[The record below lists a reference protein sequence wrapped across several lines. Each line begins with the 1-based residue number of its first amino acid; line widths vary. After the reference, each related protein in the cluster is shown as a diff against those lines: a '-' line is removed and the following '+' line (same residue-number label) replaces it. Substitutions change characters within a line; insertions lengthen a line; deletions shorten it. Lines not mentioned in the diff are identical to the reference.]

1 MVVAAGLW
9 KGKNSVTIRLELSTQ
24 CQLSNRRSYFKV
36 TTSIIKMPKEICD
49 LSPVK
54 SCSLSTKLVPSLAPV
69 RKCSRVPRHYCHK
82 TYVPRLVKKPIIIK
96 WCIEEEQEEEQE
108 EEEEEKEE
116 QEEQEQEES
125 ATNPV
130 LDTRLIFDDELRH
143 EETMDHA
150 EVTNPVLDA
159 RLLFNDEI

>member
-1 MVVAAGLW
+1 
-9 KGKNSVTIRLELSTQ
+9 
-24 CQLSNRRSYFKV
+24 
-36 TTSIIKMPKEICD
+36 MPKEICD

-96 WCIEEEQEEEQE
+96 WCIEEEQEEQEQE
-108 EEEEEKEE
+108 EEEEPD
-116 QEEQEQEES
+116 
-125 ATNPV
+125 TNPV